1 MFTIKKNDIRINKGS
16 NMNLE
21 DLYTFSVVA
30 KEQNISK
37 AAEKLNF
44 VQSNITVKIQRL
56 EKEYR
61 TQLFYRHRHGVSLT
75 STGKTLLGYAEK
87 ILQLMDESKKE
98 ITYPKFPTGTLTIGA
113 METTAAVRLPP
124 LLSAYHKK
132 YPAVELVL
140 QTDSTDQLIKKVVN
154 REIEGAFIGGEVNH
168 PALDGIDV
176 FEEEL
181 VIICNSNH
189 ASNIEDTD
197 YLRRQNIIVFKSGCF
212 YRKVLEDWL
221 RSQGIIP
228 EKMMELNTLEGI
240 VGCVRAG
247 LGISLLTK
255 SVVDGRNQNKEL
267 VQYSLPHKEGRVTT
281 SYVYHKD
288 SVKTPAFHEFVNML
302 TSKQ

>member
-1 MFTIKKNDIRINKGS
+1 
-16 NMNLE
+16 MNLE

-44 VQSNITVKIQRL
+44 VQSNITAKIQRL
-56 EKEYR
+56 EKEYH

-75 STGKTLLGYAEK
+75 STGKTLLHYTEK
-87 ILQLMDESKKE
+87 ILQLMEESKKE
-98 ITYPKFPTGTLTIGA
+98 ITYPKFPSGTLTIGA

-132 YPAVELVL
+132 YPEVDLVL
-140 QTDSTDQLIKKVVN
+140 QTDNTDQLIKKVIN
-154 REIEGAFIGGEVNH
+154 REIEGAFIAGEINH

-189 ASNIEDTD
+189 PSNIEDTN
-197 YLRRQNIIVFKSGCF
+197 YLRKQNIIVFKSGCF

-221 RSQGIIP
+221 RSKGIIP

-240 VGCVRAG
+240 AGCVRAG
-247 LGISLLTK
+247 LGISMLTK
-255 SVVDGRNQNKEL
+255 SVVDERNQNKEL
-267 VQYSLPHKEGRVTT
+267 VQYPLPHKKGIVTT
-281 SYVYHKD
+281 RYVYHKD
-288 SVKTPAFHEFVNML
+288 SVKTPAFHEFVHML
-302 TSKQ
+302 TSEKCNAG